1 MEVSGDYQNTSG
13 HYSSDYLGEDI
24 VKRIEIIFNDP
35 RAEGRGVPEYGSVG
49 AAGLDLRSCDN
60 AMIYPG
66 ETVQFPM
73 GYALYIGDHTL
84 CGMIMP
90 RSGLGVK
97 GILPANVL
105 GLIDSDYQGELMVYL
120 KNHSH
125 NEFLVQNGDRIAQ
138 LVFMPVEHVMFSSVL
153 EFSHITERGTG
164 GFGSTGDK

>member
-1 MEVSGDYQNTSG
+1 M
-13 HYSSDYLGEDI
+13 GEDI
-24 VKRIEIIFNDP
+24 VKKIEIIFNDP

-84 CGMIMP
+84 CGMILP
-90 RSGLGVK
+90 RSGLGVR

-120 KNHSH
+120 KNHSN

>member
-1 MEVSGDYQNTSG
+1 M
-13 HYSSDYLGEDI
+13 
-24 VKRIEIIFNDP
+24 KRIEIIFNDP

-60 AMIYPG
+60 WEILPG
-66 ETVQFPM
+66 EIGKFPM

-84 CGMIMP
+84 CGMILP

-120 KNHSH
+120 KNHSN

>member
-1 MEVSGDYQNTSG
+1 M
-13 HYSSDYLGEDI
+13 
-24 VKRIEIIFNDP
+24 KRIEIIFNDP

-60 AMIYPG
+60 WEILPG
-66 ETVQFPM
+66 EIGKFPM

-84 CGMIMP
+84 CGMILP
-90 RSGLGVK
+90 RSGLGVR

-105 GLIDSDYQGELMVYL
+105 GLIDSDYQGELVVYL
-120 KNHSH
+120 KNHS
-125 NEFLVQNGDRIAQ
+125 NEPFLVQNGDRIAQ

-164 GFGSTGDK
+164 GFGSTGNG

>member
-1 MEVSGDYQNTSG
+1 
-13 HYSSDYLGEDI
+13 LGEDI

-120 KNHSH
+120 KNHSN

-164 GFGSTGDK
+164 GFGSTGEK

>member
-1 MEVSGDYQNTSG
+1 
-13 HYSSDYLGEDI
+13 LGEDI
-24 VKRIEIIFNDP
+24 VKKIEIIFNDP

-73 GYALYIGDHTL
+73 GYSIYIGDHTL
-84 CGMIMP
+84 AGFIMP

-105 GLIDSDYQGELMVYL
+105 GLIDSDYQGELIVYL
-120 KNHSH
+120 KNYSH

-153 EFSHITERGTG
+153 EFSHVTERGTG
-164 GFGSTGDK
+164 GFGSTGE

>member
-1 MEVSGDYQNTSG
+1 
-13 HYSSDYLGEDI
+13 LGEDI

-60 AMIYPG
+60 WEILPG
-66 ETVQFPM
+66 EIGKFPM

-84 CGMIMP
+84 CGMILP

-120 KNHSH
+120 KNHSN

-164 GFGSTGDK
+164 GFGSTGEK